1 MISTI
6 ITNYNNG
13 GLLREAVSSVL
24 NQSYGDLEVIIVDD
38 CSTDDSIDDIRRE
51 FSGDGRLRILM
62 LDENHGAGYAR
73 DYGLRH
79 SSGEWISFVDGD
91 DYIYPDFYRE
101 MINAAEENDGDICSC
116 KIDADGTY
124 RGNDFCVI
132 TDKQV
137 MIDRMLE
144 QTNYYLNNK
153 IVRRELFFPDGYCHR
168 RYIEDT
174 PTMVKCL
181 MKCRREVFIPYIGYY
196 YRSNP
201 NSLTHTCS
209 PTKTA
214 IYNGLAMFEVHESI
228 TDAGYESH
236 IDPVFLSK
244 DLVLQGEHGLLDGQ
258 EIEEKFKDVF
268 NLLNTYVDKYY
279 PKEIK

>member
-24 NQSYGDLEVIIVDD
+24 NQSYRDLEVIIVDD

-51 FSGDGRLRILM
+51 FSGDGRLKILM

-116 KIDADGTY
+116 KIDADGT
-124 RGNDFCVI
+124 
-132 TDKQV
+132 
-137 MIDRMLE
+137 
-144 QTNYYLNNK
+144 
-153 IVRRELFFPDGYCHR
+153 
-168 RYIEDT
+168 
-174 PTMVKCL
+174 
-181 MKCRREVFIPYIGYY
+181 
-196 YRSNP
+196 
-201 NSLTHTCS
+201 
-209 PTKTA
+209 
-214 IYNGLAMFEVHESI
+214 
-228 TDAGYESH
+228 
-236 IDPVFLSK
+236 
-244 DLVLQGEHGLLDGQ
+244 
-258 EIEEKFKDVF
+258 
-268 NLLNTYVDKYY
+268 
-279 PKEIK
+279 

>member
-24 NQSYGDLEVIIVDD
+24 NQSYRDLEVIIVDD
-38 CSTDDSIDDIRRE
+38 CSTDDSIENIRRE
-51 FSGDGRLRILM
+51 FSADERLKILM
-62 LDENHGAGYAR
+62 LEENHGPGYAR

-91 DYIYPDFYRE
+91 DYIYPDFYKE
-101 MINAAEENDGDICSC
+101 LIKATEENNGDIYSC
-116 KIDADGTY
+116 KMNIDGTC
-124 RGNDFCVI
+124 RGLDFCII
-132 TDKQV
+132 TDKQD
-137 MIDRMLE
+137 MIDHMME
-144 QTNYYLNNK
+144 QTNHFLNNK
-153 IVRRELFFPDGYCHR
+153 IVRRELFFPYGYCKT

-196 YRSNP
+196 YRNNP
-201 NSLTHTCS
+201 SSLTHTS
-209 PTKTA
+209 SATKTTL
-214 IYNGLAMFEVHESI
+214 YYSLAMFNIHETI
-228 TDAGYESH
+228 IDAGYKSH

-258 EIEEKFKDVF
+258 EIEEKFKDDF